1 MSWRRTQLGNQLCDQ
16 DQLILELF
24 ANQSV
29 RYIGNDAEFAQHLV
43 LDNTST
49 NLILILND
57 PIWISDLYRTLHKN
71 LTSPVTDFYIGINR
85 YHILGNDTTM
95 TIKDNGQ
102 AGANII
108 QVVDNIVRKLNFKIT
123 KHGTY
128 DFDLGRHFNFV
139 QPLTWAYGSYV
150 TNSST

>member
-1 MSWRRTQLGNQLCDQ
+1 MSWRRTQLENQLCDQ

-24 ANQSV
+24 NNQPV
-29 RYIGNDAEFAQHLV
+29 RYIGNDVEFARHLI

-49 NLILILND
+49 NLILVLNN
-57 PIWISDLYRTLHKN
+57 PIWISDLYRILHKN
-71 LTSPVTDFYIGINR
+71 LTFPVTNFYIGINR

-95 TIKDNGQ
+95 VIEDLGQ

-108 QVVDNIVRKLNFKIT
+108 QVVDKIVRKLNFKIT

-128 DFDLGRHFNFV
+128 DCDLGRYFNFV

>member
-1 MSWRRTQLGNQLCDQ
+1 MNQQRTHLENQLCDQ

-24 ANQSV
+24 NNQSV
-29 RYIGNDAEFAQHLV
+29 RYIGNDVEFAQHLI

-49 NLILILND
+49 NLILVLHT
-57 PIWISDLYRTLHKN
+57 PFWISDLYRILHKN
-71 LTSPVTDFYIGINR
+71 LTFSVTNFYIGINR
-85 YHILGNDTTM
+85 YCLLGNDTTM
-95 TIKDNGQ
+95 IIEDLGQ

-108 QVVDNIVRKLNFKIT
+108 QVVDKIVRKLNFKIT

-128 DFDLGRHFNFV
+128 DHDYGRYFNFV

-150 TNSST
+150 TNNSA